1 MAGVFRKKLIDKIG
15 KALFEAPFIYDRIIL
30 TTTTTGTI
38 VGGIIGAQEPGN
50 KTLCDS
56 VTNSLI
62 FSSCGGILG
71 FAVGVLSPVII
82 PISVVGGIIGGA
94 SYGFSVI
101 KDKINE

>member
-15 KALFEAPFIYDRIIL
+15 KAVFETPFLYERIIL

-38 VGGIIGAQEPGN
+38 VGSIAGAQEPGN
-50 KTLCDS
+50 KTLFDKVS
-56 VTNSLI
+56 NSII
-62 FSSCGGILG
+62 FCSCGGFIG
-71 FAVGVLSPVII
+71 IWVGILSPVIV
-82 PISVVGGIIGGA
+82 PVSVVGGIIGGA